1 MSLKKWRSY
10 MDIFNFSHGSKDSE
24 MDSGISSR
32 FAEIS
37 QSHAG
42 TLLRKKRLGSLTKDK
57 PDDQV
62 TSPNRDTTE
71 PTSPLLQRVAIIQKD
86 EKGYGLTVSGDNP
99 VYVAS
104 VKPGGA
110 AAKAGVQMG
119 DKIIKVNGK
128 LVINSNHP
136 EVVKLIKSGSYV
148 ALTLL
153 GKPSTSQPS
162 HSRES
167 LIEHREHPNRDSI
180 SIPQPVDAQKDREL
194 QQQKLKTLNAMY
206 DATHEGYE
214 KLRKSCK
221 ANPGDAKL
229 QEQFRDKERT
239 LKTLEA
245 QINALSGN
253 DTQLP
258 PTISVDSSEQMTT
271 DSGPSGLSK
280 KDRKHMQH
288 SSSPGSMFQPKDS
301 QQKGANV
308 FRSKSDVSSRKTG
321 LSEYMFAP
329 QAYKRTESSPERT
342 ESFRRRLMKPKMTIR
357 KTASVPYS
365 VSDVGSDS
373 PCTSPSSSPTP
384 TQNPDIDPVT
394 ADSGIEDGSQNSI
407 VMMRPSPTTQIIG
420 AEDDDFA
427 SEDECFEGDRRSKP
441 PSSPFFFK
449 KHQQFEVGDNRIF
462 ADMQTLEK
470 HAAHMAVFLHWVIS
484 FHNPAPILFYTLSG
498 IYSSAQGGAKDLKKW
513 AYEIHSTFI
522 IHMAPLKVNT
532 VPDYVIEE
540 IDKSLMY
547 RAEREE
553 TVLRAIFDKA
563 RESTEDTIHKLL
575 DDLRKRKEQGL
586 LEGAPELK
594 DSMDRNEEMKV
605 VDKYLVP
612 DLEKSL
618 QIEDDEKHIAQT
630 WALATFLRNT
640 GHSKAHTSLLERT
653 LSFVSKDRSRSSK
666 LSFSSRDSKKKTHKG
681 HNFVLTHLTK
691 QEFCLTC
698 NKVLW
703 GVGPQ
708 GYQCQTCDQCVHKT
722 CVEDL
727 SESCSKKDKKNRS
740 SMVNPFNKKL
750 PPTPGSAIKSAF
762 SDFIAT
768 ASQVLPDMDQLSH
781 QSSPGPLVNTLQG
794 PVDQDLSAFK
804 EQGHSVNKLVTR
816 FENRSPDP
824 ETSGKHN
831 RKNAMSS
838 PRQNRRIS
846 LNTPSSLS
854 LPAGTRLMK
863 KNSDVQRSES
873 MKGRDDLAQ
882 KLWRRSY
889 TGDSN
894 IEDAPVPVRSSGS
907 FSHSLRS
914 QESPSNSM
922 DTLTA
927 QIQED
932 SDFEVEAE
940 LPSLKQVLG
949 EDTVRKL
956 KPKEKKR
963 QDVINELFYTEKCH
977 VRNLKI
983 LDKLFY
989 QPMKHEQSISLEFTK
1004 SLFPNLET
1012 MIQLHGALNKS
1023 MKERRKEKSVVTAV
1037 GDLLLQRFDNHEG
1050 ENFKHG
1056 CAVFCRNQ
1064 SHMLEQLKLRLRKET
1079 KTAQLLADAEN
1090 NPLCQRL
1097 ALRDIIP
1104 KQFMR
1109 LTKYPLLIE
1118 NLMKY
1123 TSPNTDEYRNL
1134 ELSLKCSKRIL
1145 THVNQEV
1152 KVCENRQ
1159 RLVELHR
1166 RIDKKSIDNSSEADE
1181 LRELDIRSHNL
1192 VHDGP
1197 LIWNIN
1203 NRKQIEVHLVLLEK
1217 AMVILQ
1223 KQEDRLV
1230 LKLQNTQLVAGRT
1243 EAKKH
1248 SPLLWLNNVL
1258 ARNDA
1263 TDKKAFFVVNTSKA
1277 GPQIYKLLAGTAE
1290 EQRIWTKYITQ
1301 ASEAQKRA
1309 EINKNKAPVQE
1320 QTTPT
1325 ETIVESQVAQEE
1337 RGEIQDL
1344 DADNIV
1350 HPEDITFN
1358 APDINTAVQVI
1369 TPLEKL
1375 RQNDENL
1382 AMVLEERQGLIAE
1395 ILNIPQTEVANKVQD
1410 VVEEGEGEPNDL
1422 IAACQHQTTEIF
1434 DLMKDSPTPLAVTE
1448 SGERIE
1454 SVEDLTLPIPMDKL
1468 RDMANRMNQILTN
1481 LLAQTRATANP
1492 MSASMSQAAVN
1503 SQNEERDRLRRELKF
1518 AQEELNRLRRIQ
1530 KIQMEAQQ
1538 EGGDA
1543 SLVGISVAAVTGS
1556 GEKAERPASLV
1567 SEASTVSESEDSKT
1581 DSEQAEDP
1589 IIVEVAEDNMP
1600 GLPIDPEETGPLN
1613 ETPPGGSDSLVD
1625 DTEIDYEENAGA
1637 EVYKYDDAEQ
1647 LDEALHEVEPPD
1659 EDHLEDLDTPV
1670 VEIQGPESDLNDD
1683 DDNHEDDEET
1693 ESEQDVDAEIDEGKA
1708 EDEDDTEGD
1717 SGTDTVNA
1725 GTAESGNSD
1734 EAVLDRLTG
1743 EPEGT
1748 EGDSV
1753 DGDGSKRDSGEVYHD
1768 AEDNSGDDPAA
1779 EQTDNIGED
1788 PGGTSKGQN
1797 SEINESSIGDN
1808 VDKSEKDQC
1817 GQMASTN
1824 DEENESTSSEL
1835 HSNNNEKDV
1844 TDKQA
1849 QDSGDQI
1856 QTDASVNSVND
1867 KSEPV

>member
-1 MSLKKWRSY
+1 MEAVVSGQLDVRIDHVTVKSRVTYSL
-10 MDIFNFSHGSKDSE
+10 
-24 MDSGISSR
+24 
-32 FAEIS
+32 FAQEVNADYCLTK
-37 QSHAG
+37 HFLFLA
-42 TLLRKKRLGSLTKDK
+42 RLGSLTKDK

-136 EVVKLIKSGSYV
+136 EVVKLIKLLKPQKTFAQQLPMKVLPADEQKEEKSMWRSNVKSGFEVCVECGGLMLEPVSKSVWRSYAEASFQVSVKVLCCSQFPSQCGGLMLKPVSKSVWRSYAEASFQFHQRDPRPKFEIFLMNGYVIDCICRSVKVENEENGSVLFSERWGGLAGSYV

-271 DSGPSGLSK
+271 DSGPSG
-280 KDRKHMQH
+280 
-288 SSSPGSMFQPKDS
+288 
-301 QQKGANV
+301 
-308 FRSKSDVSSRKTG
+308 
-321 LSEYMFAP
+321 
-329 QAYKRTESSPERT
+329 
-342 ESFRRRLMKPKMTIR
+342 
-357 KTASVPYS
+357 TASVPYS

-547 RAEREE
+547 RAER
-553 TVLRAIFDKA
+553 
-563 RESTEDTIHKLL
+563 
-575 DDLRKRKEQGL
+575 L

-653 LSFVSKDRSRSSK
+653 LSF
-666 LSFSSRDSKKKTHKG
+666 THKG

-816 FENRSPDP
+816 FENRNTIEKMPCRLQGSNL
-824 ETSGKHN
+824 SVNARGKVQK
-831 RKNAMSS
+831 R
-838 PRQNRRIS
+838 
-846 LNTPSSLS
+846 SLS
-854 LPAGTRLMK
+854 
-863 KNSDVQRSES
+863 
-873 MKGRDDLAQ
+873 DL
-882 KLWRRSY
+882 KMDENTLR
-889 TGDSN
+889 TITPG
-894 IEDAPVPVRSSGS
+894 SSTTS
-907 FSHSLRS
+907 IKS

-963 QDVINELFYTEKCH
+963 QDVIN
-977 VRNLKI
+977 
-983 LDKLFY
+983 
-989 QPMKHEQSISLEFTK
+989 
-1004 SLFPNLET
+1004 
-1012 MIQLHGALNKS
+1012 GALNKS

-1683 DDNHEDDEET
+1683 DDDHEDDEET